1 MFGSWNDMVSGR
13 GVILWVAALWDSSHT
28 VLDLPQDGD
37 ELASLISCNIKY
49 LHGGF
54 LVAPLTE

>member
-1 MFGSWNDMVSGR
+1 MVSGR